1 MTAARTKAKAR
12 TAPAAKAR
20 PAPAAQRRL
29 PLAKAVVAG
38 DAGVSADGTI
48 SLAAALAAIERSADG
63 PKVGAFFDYDGTL
76 IDGYS
81 AAAYFTD
88 RLRRGEMGAGELVDT
103 LKMMKKGDLSDA
115 EFAEVIGKGVLDWA
129 GLTEDEMRG
138 LWRRLFAAS
147 TGATLFPEMWK
158 LVRAHQKKGHTLA
171 IASSATLYQIEPLA
185 AEYGIEHIVCTRARV
200 RNGKLTGGLVG
211 KPMWGEGKGA
221 GVSAFA
227 KAHGVDLAASFGY
240 ANGNEDIAFLR
251 SLGHPC
257 AVQPKE
263 ALEDAAV
270 LADWPILRFDR
281 RNRGS
286 PQAMARTV
294 GAYGAMAATFLA
306 GLGFAKATGKTRRA
320 VDFITSVSSDAAL
333 AVLGVDVE
341 VIGEENLWSHR
352 PCVFII
358 NHQSKIDM
366 FLMMYLIRRGFTGVA
381 KKEAA
386 NTPGFGTFMKMAD
399 MAFIDRTHTGKAIDA
414 LKPAVDRLQQG
425 LCVAIAPEGTRSWSP
440 KVGAFKKGAFHM
452 ARQAGVPVVPVVI
465 RNAGEVMGRNDQ
477 TMRAGTVQVAVLPP
491 VHVVD
496 WPIEQMDERVA
507 AVRQQFVDTL
517 ENWPEASK

>member
-1 MTAARTKAKAR
+1 MNPLDAVLESIARS
-12 TAPAAKAR
+12 P
-20 PAPAAQRRL
+20 
-29 PLAKAVVAG
+29 
-38 DAGVSADGTI
+38 
-48 SLAAALAAIERSADG
+48 DG
-63 PKVGAFFDYDGTL
+63 PQVGAFFDYDGTL

-81 AAAYFTD
+81 ASAFFTD
-88 RLRRGEMGAGELVDT
+88 RLKRGDMGVRELVDT
-103 LKMMKKGDLSDA
+103 VKMVRKGDLSDA
-115 EFAEVIGKGVLDWA
+115 EFADVIGKGILDWA

-138 LWRRLFAAS
+138 LWQRLFAES
-147 TGATLFPEMWK
+147 TGATLFPEAWK
-158 LVRAHQKKGHTLA
+158 LVDAHQRKGHTVV

-185 AEYGIEHIVCTRARV
+185 QVYGIEHIVCTRARV
-200 RNGKLTGGLVG
+200 RNGKLTGGLLG
-211 KPMWGEGKGA
+211 KPVWGEGKAA

-227 KAHGVDLAASFGY
+227 RSHRIDLKASFGY

-251 SLGHPC
+251 CVGHPH
-257 AVQPKE
+257 AVQPKPL
-263 ALEDAAV
+263 LEDAAD
-270 LADWPILRFDR
+270 AGGWPILRFDR
-281 RNRGS
+281 RNRGTAK
-286 PQAMARTV
+286 AMARTV

-306 GLGFAKATGKTRRA
+306 GLGYAKATGRTRRA
-320 VDFITSVSSDAAL
+320 VDLITSVSSDAAL

-341 VIGEENLWSHR
+341 VVGEEHLWSQR

-381 KKEAA
+381 KQEAA

-399 MAFIDRTHTGKAIDA
+399 MAFIDRKHTGKAIDA
-414 LKPAVDRLQQG
+414 LKPAVDRLKQG

-477 TMRAGTVQVAVLPP
+477 TMRSGKVQVAVLPP
-491 VHVVD
+491 VHVKD
-496 WPIEQMDERVA
+496 WRPEEMDAKVSE
-507 AVRQQFVDTL
+507 VRQMFVDTL
-517 ENWPEASK
+517 EDWPELAS